1 MGAAEPS
8 RGKFAQ
14 LPPHRPFRRPAR
26 RVRFSE
32 NNLTWQLKREVAIS
46 ASVLIADDDPNIV
59 LALRFLM
66 EKEGYT
72 VAVAT
77 NGDAALSTAAKIR
90 PDVVLLDV
98 MMPRRNGYDVCAA
111 IRADKSLADTRV
123 IMLTAK
129 GLSAERKTGL
139 KAGAD
144 AYVTKP
150 FATRDVLDHVRR
162 LLPQAASPAAGR

>member
-1 MGAAEPS
+1 M
-8 RGKFAQ
+8 
-14 LPPHRPFRRPAR
+14 
-26 RVRFSE
+26 
-32 NNLTWQLKREVAIS
+32 S

-66 EKEGYT
+66 EKEGYKVT
-72 VAVAT
+72 VAT
-77 NGDAALSTAAKIR
+77 DGEAALRAAAKLR

-111 IRADKSLADTRV
+111 IRADKALAETRV

-129 GLSAERKTGL
+129 GLTAERKTGL

-150 FATRDVLDHVRR
+150 FATRDVLDRVRR
-162 LLPQAASPAAGR
+162 LLSGTAASAE

>member
-1 MGAAEPS
+1 M
-8 RGKFAQ
+8 
-14 LPPHRPFRRPAR
+14 
-26 RVRFSE
+26 
-32 NNLTWQLKREVAIS
+32 S
-46 ASVLIADDDPNIV
+46 ASILIADDDPNIV

-66 EKEGYT
+66 EKAGYRVT
-72 VAVAT
+72 VAT
-77 NGDAALSTAAKIR
+77 DGDAALRVAAKVR

-129 GLSAERKTGL
+129 GLTAERKNGL
-139 KAGAD
+139 QAGAD

-150 FATRDVLDHVRR
+150 FATREVLDQVQR
-162 LLPQAASPAAGR
+162 LLPGTTLPSASRP